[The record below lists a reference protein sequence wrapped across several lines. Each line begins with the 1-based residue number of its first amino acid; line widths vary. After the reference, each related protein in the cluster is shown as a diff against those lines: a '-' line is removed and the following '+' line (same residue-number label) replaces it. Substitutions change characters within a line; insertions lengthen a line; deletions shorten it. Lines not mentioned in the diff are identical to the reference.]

1 VAKKKKSRVPPPPR
15 TSQGPQQRTA
25 GTQRRVESGGP
36 RRLNLWFVAL
46 GVAIIVAAA
55 IVGIVLAT
63 RSGSAEASGP
73 DGACNRQTFPP
84 MGRQHIEK
92 LSSSFRYNSYPPT
105 SGPHYPPGPKAP
117 AVWNLYDTP
126 VDETALVHNLEHGG
140 VVIQY
145 GADVPASTVAQIANW
160 YQDNNTNG
168 IVIAPIWPNI
178 QATPPA
184 NAGKKIFLTAW
195 THLMTC
201 PTFDKNAF
209 DNFVDDYRG
218 PTGDAP
224 EKFPL
229 DQLRQGGQ

>member
-1 VAKKKKSRVPPPPR
+1 
-15 TSQGPQQRTA
+15 
-25 GTQRRVESGGP
+25 VESGGP

-55 IVGIVLAT
+55 VVGIVLAT
-63 RSGSAEASGP
+63 RSSSAQASGA
-73 DGACNRQTFPP
+73 DGPCVRQTFPP

-92 LSSSFRYNSYPPT
+92 LSPDFRYNSYPPT

-117 AVWNLYDTP
+117 AVWNLYDQP

-145 GADVPASTVAQIANW
+145 GADVPDSTVQDITSW
-160 YQDNNTNG
+160 YQGLDSQNG
-168 IVIAPIWPNI
+168 LVVAPIWPSI
-178 QATPPA
+178 QAAPPA
-184 NAGKKIFLTAW
+184 DASKKIYLTSW

-201 PTFDKNAF
+201 PTFDKGAF
-209 DNFVDDYRG
+209 DNFVGDYRG
-218 PTGDAP
+218 PNGDAP

-229 DQLRQGGQ
+229 DSLAPGGQ

>member
-1 VAKKKKSRVPPPPR
+1 
-15 TSQGPQQRTA
+15 
-25 GTQRRVESGGP
+25 VESGGP

-46 GVAIIVAAA
+46 GVGIIVVAAV
-55 IVGIVLAT
+55 VGIVLAT

-73 DGACNRQTFPP
+73 DGACTRQTFPP

-92 LSSSFRYNSYPPT
+92 LSSDFRYNSYPPT
-105 SGPHYPPGPKAP
+105 SGPHYPPGSKAP

-140 VVIQY
+140 VVVQY
-145 GADVPASTVAQIANW
+145 GADVPDSTVEEITRW
-160 YQDNNTNG
+160 YQDQDTQNG
-168 IVIAPIWPNI
+168 LVVAPIWPGI

-184 NAGKKIFLTAW
+184 DAGKKIYLTSW

-201 PTFDKNAF
+201 PTFDKSAF

-218 PTGDAP
+218 PNGDAP

-229 DQLRQGGQ
+229 DSLAPGGQ

>member
-1 VAKKKKSRVPPPPR
+1 M
-15 TSQGPQQRTA
+15 
-25 GTQRRVESGGP
+25 ESGGP

-84 MGRQHIEK
+84 MGRQHVPK
-92 LSSSFRYNSYPPT
+92 LSSDFRYNSYPPT

-117 AVWNLYDTP
+117 AVWNLYDKP

-140 VVIQY
+140 IVIQY

-160 YQDNNTNG
+160 YQSSDPNG
-168 IVIAPIWPNI
+168 IVIAPIWPSI
-178 QATPPA
+178 QATAPPDA
-184 NAGKKIFLTAW
+184 SKKIFLTAW

-201 PTFDKNAF
+201 PTFDKGAF
-209 DNFVDDYRG
+209 DSFRDDYRG
-218 PTGDAP
+218 PNGDAP

>member
-1 VAKKKKSRVPPPPR
+1 
-15 TSQGPQQRTA
+15 
-25 GTQRRVESGGP
+25 VESGGT
-36 RRLNLWFVAL
+36 RRLNLWFVAI
-46 GVAIIVAAA
+46 GVAIIVVAAV
-55 IVGIVLAT
+55 VGIVFAT

-73 DGACNRQTFPP
+73 DGACTRQTFPP

-92 LSSSFRYNSYPPT
+92 LSSDFRYNSFPPT

-140 VVIQY
+140 VVVQY
-145 GADVPASTVAQIANW
+145 GADVPDSTVQEITQW
-160 YQDNNTNG
+160 YQEQDTQNG
-168 IVIAPIWPNI
+168 LVVAPIWPSI

-184 NAGKKIFLTAW
+184 DAGKKIFLTSW

-201 PTFDKNAF
+201 PTFDKGAF
-209 DNFVDDYRG
+209 DNFVSDYRG
-218 PTGDAP
+218 PNGDAP

-229 DQLRQGGQ
+229 DALAPGGQ